1 MNKKLKFSWGHIIA
15 FVAMIFYAYI
25 TFVGSVYLLDCDFLK
40 AGILT
45 FLIVAIL
52 FLLFIGVQQL
62 KGIDEKF
69 SKAIVWERIL
79 VVGTLFFYV
88 VSLHPFFHT
97 WHVQKNHVAIETQFS
112 NSINASKQLFDE
124 YEMYSEDRI
133 TRYSEL
139 MDRVI
144 GWKGVRGHSE
154 FSRFGFINGREQE
167 QKNLRLQ
174 VLRLQLLS
182 TNYDQLRETALEW
195 IESANRG
202 ASVWNI
208 FLVGNIDQI
217 KSAVNGWEE
226 LLQGVS
232 FSGKVLADEEFEHGN
247 TVYKFDE
254 EGLFITSTKEG
265 LDLLRSQFTTTGIP
279 STWGYISAFLC
290 YLCMFFPYIIQSRH
304 TKNQYRLFGY
314 ANWYDPT
321 KRYITNGIQGEGEKK
336 HLQATKINK
345 INMKKENIDD
355 LHVSG
360 GDLI

>member
-25 TFVGSVYLLDCDFLK
+25 TFVGSVYLFDCDFLK
-40 AGILT
+40 AGFLT
-45 FLIVAIL
+45 FLIVAII
-52 FLLFIGVQQL
+52 FLLFVGVQQL
-62 KGIDEKF
+62 KGVDEKF
-69 SKAIVWERIL
+69 SKSIVWERIL
-79 VVGTLFFYV
+79 VVCTLLFYV
-88 VSLHPFFHT
+88 GSLHPFFHT

-124 YEMYSEDRI
+124 YEKYSENRI
-133 TRYSEL
+133 SRYSEL

-154 FSRFGFINGREQE
+154 SSRFGFIDGHEQE

-174 VLRLQLLS
+174 TLRLQLLS
-182 TNYDQLRETALEW
+182 SNYDQLKKIALDW
-195 IESANRG
+195 IESADKG

-217 KSAVNGWEE
+217 KYAVNDWEGM
-226 LLQGVS
+226 LQSDS
-232 FSGKVLADEEFEHGN
+232 FSGKILADEEFDRGN

-254 EGLFITSTKEG
+254 ESKYITITTQG
-265 LDLLRSQFTTTGIP
+265 LDSLRSLFTIKGIP
-279 STWGYISAFLC
+279 SSWGYLTAILC
-290 YLCMFFPYIIQSRH
+290 YICMFFPYIIQSRH

-314 ANWYDPT
+314 AKWYDPT
-321 KRYITNGIQGEGEKK
+321 KKYITNGIQGEGEKK
-336 HLQATKINK
+336 HRQATK
-345 INMKKENIDD
+345 INMKKENIDE